1 VSPDP
6 NGADAVERA
15 KGLILAASEDP
26 QIRNSLFRSFAED
39 CRISERAFLLW
50 NGCMRHSEKY
60 RWPAGFSVK
69 WKTSG
74 YRGLVNAGGNGP
86 PRTAFTVAGGEYVSG
101 WELDHVYDRVA
112 LRANGLPEGRH
123 FTQSAGLICMTPDLH
138 QKRSAYLLWVLR
150 GLTFLRFGYDPLGTF
165 SGAQPDAY
173 GFVNGRTCDVFWP

>member
-1 VSPDP
+1 MSPDP

-86 PRTAFTVAGGEYVSG
+86 PRTAFTVAGG
-101 WELDHVYDRVA
+101 DRKMFAAGA
-112 LRANGLPEGRH
+112 LETLWGVG
-123 FTQSAGLICMTPDLH
+123 TSAA
-138 QKRSAYLLWVLR
+138 SAALL
-150 GLTFLRFGYDPLGTF
+150 
-165 SGAQPDAY
+165 A
-173 GFVNGRTCDVFWP
+173 